1 MTRCSLQRADGIG
14 PMADGTDQ
22 SGNRH
27 ESVPCS
33 DSVLSAISYQLLH
46 SMNPHRGN
54 GCTEEF
60 TGAGQ
65 KQPGRSVYAETR
77 LYGSLETS
85 ALAAGRSH
93 RCTAVDV
100 ARGLRRYCV

>member
-54 GCTEEF
+54 GYTENF

-65 KQPGRSVYAETR
+65 KQPGRSVYTGTR
-77 LYGSLETS
+77 LCGPLEKS
-85 ALAAGRSH
+85 ALAARSSH
-93 RCTAVDV
+93 HCTVVNV
-100 ARGLRRYCV
+100 A